1 MQILFTHLHTI
12 KLLLPLIE
20 HYYYFSGGATSLY
33 KNYINLANFMYYEQE
48 HQMSAEWHFF
58 TTSHRRSP
66 CNGIGGAVKVLTA
79 NASLQG
85 KKRSFE

>member
-1 MQILFTHLHTI
+1 
-12 KLLLPLIE
+12 
-20 HYYYFSGGATSLY
+20 
-33 KNYINLANFMYYEQE
+33 MYYEQE

-58 TTSHRRSP
+58 TSHRRSP

>member
-1 MQILFTHLHTI
+1 
-12 KLLLPLIE
+12 
-20 HYYYFSGGATSLY
+20 
-33 KNYINLANFMYYEQE
+33 MYYEQE
-48 HQMSAEWHFF
+48 HEMSAEWHFF

-66 CNGIGGAVKVLTA
+66 CNGIGDAVKVFTA

>member
-1 MQILFTHLHTI
+1 MSKNI
-12 KLLLPLIE
+12 KCQQNGI
-20 HYYYFSGGATSLY
+20 
-33 KNYINLANFMYYEQE
+33 
-48 HQMSAEWHFF
+48 FF